1 MCKLTRLPAGNTRNH
16 SILRSNCSI
25 AGKFGP
31 GALSRGPRQKAKP
44 GNETCGQ
51 KHGFARGFYEAKV
64 FGVATND
71 VAEFVAEDVGELRVV
86 FDQAEIVGA
95 HPNVARPRDDE
106 AEQHGQ

>member
-1 MCKLTRLPAGNTRNH
+1 MLDRGEAR
-16 SILRSNCSI
+16 
-25 AGKFGP
+25 P
-31 GALSRGPRQKAKP
+31 GRPPRQKPKP
-44 GNETCGQ
+44 GKETCGQ

-64 FGVATND
+64 FGVPTND